1 MSGNLRIGFYKF
13 VDETK
18 AMPEVVAREFELKTY
33 KEMRSTTNILWESQ
47 PFYFAWSLVSKNY
60 EEYLSIKTKKQKLN
74 FHPKILLGSDKPYSQ
89 MSDIS
94 RATINFLATA
104 STFLIVSQRLMK
116 NFFGEDSETYA
127 KWNSHRQGLYTN
139 SNPYKICY
147 ELRNFSQHY
156 QIPISGIN
164 MDFRDGHAEG
174 GDPYLIVDELLTC
187 GYDWKKFREVLELQE
202 SQLCLSEL
210 LEGYY
215 ACLKEVF
222 LSGHTCFEDNI
233 EASRSYIQVIIRSFG
248 LPVECTPI
256 PDFS

>member
-139 SNPYKICY
+139 SNPY
-147 ELRNFSQHY
+147 
-156 QIPISGIN
+156 
-164 MDFRDGHAEG
+164 
-174 GDPYLIVDELLTC
+174 
-187 GYDWKKFREVLELQE
+187 
-202 SQLCLSEL
+202 
-210 LEGYY
+210 Y

-256 PDFS
+256 IFTLDPYENDYNNLAQEYMPVGLHKFIDDITSF